1 MWLLID
7 DERNLNTEVV
17 ARTVEAARVIL
28 ATNIPWECICFDH
41 DLGSEMSG
49 YDVLNWALS
58 TNNLRTRKIQLVTS
72 NPVGRQNMMNLL
84 EDNGYTHTYG
94 GVSFEKLD

>member
-17 ARTVEAARVIL
+17 ARTVEAARVVLQTDIQ
-28 ATNIPWECICFDH
+28 WERICFDH

-58 TNNLRTRKIQLVTS
+58 TNNLRTRKVQLVTS

-94 GVSFEKLD
+94 GVNFEKLD